1 MATLA
6 DALPPEIRAAIDR
19 GWSVIPCGA
28 KKRPLVL
35 WKDYQ
40 TRPLTSN
47 ELTNWANRN
56 PATWAVVTGTLSG
69 VVVLDFDG
77 EAGAETLARLG
88 LRAHVVTPSG
98 GAHVYCQHPG
108 GAVPTMNSKVHAALG
123 AAWPGTD
130 IRGDGGYACFCGR
143 TDRGAYR
150 IARDFADL
158 APAEV
163 VTRVLAT
170 VREAKVPTSSPS
182 AGNVSGN
189 GTYPEG
195 ERHGALVSFAGRCR
209 RAGMDGSEILA
220 ALRQFNAAH
229 CQPPKPESELHR
241 IADDIAGRYES
252 GSPEAP
258 DYPWPDPEPLGDAL
272 PPVDSYDDDLLPGA
286 FRGLV
291 QDVSDRMQVPP
302 DFPAAVA
309 VLCLAGVVNRRVLIQ
324 PKEADSGWVVTPN
337 LWGGDYRAPWLHE
350 IARSCC
356 DHAPTGR
363 NRVRVA

>member
-1 MATLA
+1 MALYRHRCVDQFAAHSPNARCRVIDPADLPADSPTRQMPQRHHRRTESAVATLA

-40 TRPLTSN
+40 TGPLTSN

-56 PATWAVVTGTLSG
+56 PATWAVVTGTVSG

-98 GAHVYCQHPG
+98 GVHVYCQHPG
-108 GAVPTMNSKVHAALG
+108 STVPTINHKTHPALG
-123 AAWPGTD
+123 AARPGMD
-130 IRGDGGYACFCGR
+130 IRGDGGYACFVGR
-143 TDRGAYR
+143 TNKGSYR
-150 IARDFADL
+150 PVRDFADL

-163 VTRVLAT
+163 VTRVLAA
-170 VREAKVPTSSPS
+170 VQDAKEPTPSPG
-182 AGNVSGN
+182 AAAASGD
-189 GTYPEG
+189 GTHPEG

-241 IADDIAGRYES
+241 IADDIAGRAVYYRRQSIEEWWRS
-252 GSPEAP
+252 QEEEA
-258 DYPWPDPEPLGDAL
+258 G
-272 PPVDSYDDDLLPGA
+272 
-286 FRGLV
+286 
-291 QDVSDRMQVPP
+291 
-302 DFPAAVA
+302 
-309 VLCLAGVVNRRVLIQ
+309 
-324 PKEADSGWVVTPN
+324 
-337 LWGGDYRAPWLHE
+337 
-350 IARSCC
+350 
-356 DHAPTGR
+356 
-363 NRVRVA
+363 